1 MAPAAGG
8 RKGLAVRGLCRV
20 GIGEVVIGSLGPA
33 WLAARSEVMGLS
45 WWYWVVGAGVGLS
58 EHSVAQRVW
67 SLLYTALIFSLS
79 LRPEAELRGG
89 QFGAVALRG
98 VGSSPVHPQLRR
110 PVAEGS
116 HTACP
121 GGPSSLGKKVW
132 VDQRPPYRV
141 ILKAGH
147 PPRMVGAQCP
157 PCPEDRSVLTFG
169 RFLPKPV
176 GGRWTLRGSKNK
188 RKEKRISGSLPG
200 SRGWVAPGR
209 CNRKTEQLCGQFRG
223 GGQR

>member
-1 MAPAAGG
+1 MAGSQ
-8 RKGLAVRGLCRV
+8 VRGYGAEL
-20 GIGEVVIGSLGPA
+20 VV
-33 WLAARSEVMGLS
+33 
-45 WWYWVVGAGVGLS
+45 WVVGAGVGLS
-58 EHSVAQRVW
+58 EHSVVQRVW
-67 SLLYTALIFSLS
+67 SLLYTTVCHSLPYATALIFALS

-121 GGPSSLGKKVW
+121 RGPSSLGKKVW

-141 ILKAGH
+141 IFKAGH

-176 GGRWTLRGSKNK
+176 GGR
-188 RKEKRISGSLPG
+188 
-200 SRGWVAPGR
+200 
-209 CNRKTEQLCGQFRG
+209 
-223 GGQR
+223 